1 MKKCFAVVLAL
12 ALMLS
17 GTVAVFADDAWK
29 ENTGKINL
37 TDMTVTGA
45 GITVSEGD
53 IKITRGG
60 DFTVTGK
67 SEDAMIY
74 INTEEKVK
82 IRLSGMS
89 LTNPDGPAIFFDNAD
104 KALITIEKGTENY
117 LKDGETYK
125 EDAKAALFSNDDM
138 EIKGG
143 GKLIIEA
150 LYKHGIAGDD
160 DVVIENGI
168 ISITSKE
175 HGVKANDLLNILNG
189 EITVTSKEG
198 KGLKAD
204 KEVLIEGGKITLV
217 SEKDEGIESE
227 GTLTVKGG
235 TLNVTAKGDGINTGT
250 TDNEEAALEVP
261 AEGRFPGGK
270 GGNMGGDAKTE
281 EAAAASAI
289 TISGGNIYIKAEG
302 DGIDSNGKLIISG
315 GEVIIDGPA
324 GGGNGSL
331 DFARDFDITG
341 GTVIATS
348 SMGMVNIPGTVSQNT
363 LKANFAS
370 GYEGGSEIIIK
381 EGENEI
387 LKVTPSVSFRGIVFS
402 SDKLEKGKT
411 YTVFAGGNEEAT
423 FTVEGNLT
431 SVGTAGGGMGGGR
444 PEGMGGG
451 RFLGGDKPEGMERP
465 ERPEGMGGGNHPGRN
480 PNRIS
485 VTLDG
490 RELFFNTDPVIKN
503 GTTLVGFRAILEALG
518 ATVTWDGE
526 KRMAGAEKD
535 GIKIELYIDSVTAYV
550 NGEEKTL
557 LTAPEIING
566 STMIPVRFVSE
577 NLGMKVSWDEAVRRV
592 IIEK

>member
-1 MKKCFAVVLAL
+1 MKKCIAVILSL

-37 TDMTVTGA
+37 TDMTVTGS
-45 GITVSEGD
+45 GIAVSEGTV
-53 IKITRGG
+53 KITKGG

-67 SEDAMIY
+67 NEDSMIY

-82 IRLSGMS
+82 LRLSGMS
-89 LTNPDGPAIFFDNAD
+89 LTNPDGPAIFFDNTD
-104 KALITIEKGTENY
+104 KALITIEKDTENY
-117 LKDGETYK
+117 LKDGATYN
-125 EDAKAALFSNDDM
+125 EDAKAVLFSNDDM

-150 LYKHGIAGDD
+150 SYKHGIAGDD

-175 HGVKANDLLNILNG
+175 HGIKANDLLNILNG

-204 KEVLIEGGKITLV
+204 KEILIEGGKINLV

-227 GTLTVKGG
+227 GTLTIKGG
-235 TLNVTAKGDGINTGT
+235 TINITAKGDGINTGA
-250 TDNEEAALEVP
+250 TDDEAALEVP
-261 AEGRFPGGK
+261 AEGHFPGGK

-289 TISGGNIYIKAEG
+289 TISGGKIYIKAEG
-302 DGIDSNGKLIISG
+302 DGIDSNGKLLISG
-315 GEVIIDGPA
+315 GEVIVDGPA

-331 DFARDFDITG
+331 DYARGFDITG

-348 SMGMVNIPGTVSQNT
+348 SMGMVNIPSTVTQNT
-363 LKANFAS
+363 LKVTFNS
-370 GYEGGSEIIIK
+370 GYDGGREIVIK

-387 LKVTPSVSFRGIVFS
+387 LKVMPAVSFRGIVFS
-402 SDKLEKGKT
+402 SAKLENGKT
-411 YTVFAGGNEEAT
+411 YKVFAGGNEEAT
-423 FTVEGNLT
+423 FVVEESLT
-431 SVGTAGGGMGGGR
+431 SVGNRAG
-444 PEGMGGG
+444 EG
-451 RFLGGDKPEGMERP
+451 K
-465 ERPEGMGGGNHPGRN
+465 ERPEGGDKGRPGE
-480 PNRIS
+480 NRHEDRGDGKKDSDVIR

-490 RELFFNTDPVIKN
+490 KLISFNTDPVIKN

-526 KRMAGAEKD
+526 KRCAIAEKD

-577 NLGMKVSWDEAVRRV
+577 NLGMKVTWNESERKV
-592 IIEK
+592 IIESQQ

>member
-1 MKKCFAVVLAL
+1 MKKCFAVILTL

-37 TDMTVTGA
+37 TDMTVTGS
-45 GITVSEGD
+45 GIAVSEGTV
-53 IKITRGG
+53 KITKGG

-67 SEDAMIY
+67 NEDSMIY

-82 IRLSGMS
+82 LRLSGMS
-89 LTNPDGPAIFFDNAD
+89 LANPDGPAIFFDNAD
-104 KALITIEKGTENY
+104 KALITLEKGTENY
-117 LKDGETYK
+117 LKDGATYN
-125 EDAKAALFSNDDM
+125 EDAKAVLFSNDDM

-150 LYKHGIAGDD
+150 SYKHGIAGDD

-175 HGVKANDLLNILNG
+175 HGIKANDLLDILNG

-204 KEVLIEGGKITLV
+204 KEILIEGGKINLV

-227 GTLTVKGG
+227 GTLTIKGG
-235 TLNVTAKGDGINTGT
+235 TINITAKGDGINTGA
-250 TDNEEAALEVP
+250 TDDEAALEVP
-261 AEGRFPGGK
+261 AEGHFPGGK

-289 TISGGNIYIKAEG
+289 TISGGKIYIKAEG
-302 DGIDSNGKLIISG
+302 DGIDSNGKLLISD
-315 GEVIIDGPA
+315 GEVIVDGPA

-331 DFARDFDITG
+331 DFARGFDITG

-348 SMGMVNIPGTVSQNT
+348 SMGMVNIPGNVTQNT
-363 LKANFAS
+363 LKATFAS

-387 LKVTPSVSFRGIVFS
+387 LKVTPAVSFRGIVFS
-402 SDKLEKGKT
+402 SAKLEKGKT

-444 PEGMGGG
+444 PGGKGHGGMTP
-451 RFLGGDKPEGMERP
+451 PEGMENP
-465 ERPEGMGGGNHPGRN
+465 GGKGEHPGRN
-480 PNRIS
+480 PDRIS

-490 RELFFNTDPVIKN
+490 KELFFNTDPVIKN

-526 KRMAGAEKD
+526 KRCATAEKD

-577 NLGMKVSWDEAVRRV
+577 NLGMKVTWNESERKV
-592 IIEK
+592 IIESQQ

>member
-1 MKKCFAVVLAL
+1 MKKCIAVILSLVLI
-12 ALMLS
+12 LS

-37 TDMTVTGA
+37 TDMTVTGS
-45 GITVSEGD
+45 GIAVSEGN
-53 IKITRGG
+53 IKITKGG

-82 IRLSGMS
+82 LRLSGMS
-89 LTNPDGPAIFFDNAD
+89 LKNPDGPAIFFDNTD

-117 LKDGETYK
+117 LKDGATYK

-143 GKLIIEA
+143 GKLIIDA
-150 LYKHGIAGDD
+150 SYKHGIAGDD

-204 KEVLIEGGKITLV
+204 KEVLIEGGKINLV

-227 GTLTVKGG
+227 GTLTIKGG
-235 TLNVTAKGDGINTGT
+235 TLNVTAKGDGINTGAA
-250 TDNEEAALEVP
+250 DDDEAVLEGP
-261 AEGRFPGGK
+261 AEGRFHGG
-270 GGNMGGDAKTE
+270 MGGDARTE
-281 EAAAASAI
+281 EAAKASAI
-289 TISGGNIYIKAEG
+289 TISGGEIYIKAEG
-302 DGIDSNGKLIISG
+302 DGIDSNGKLLISG

-348 SMGMVNIPGTVSQNT
+348 SMGMVNIPSAVSQNT

-387 LKVTPSVSFRGIVFS
+387 LKVIPSVSFRGIVFS

-431 SVGTAGGGMGGGR
+431 SVGTAGGMGGGR
-444 PEGMGGG
+444 HEGMGGG
-451 RFLGGDKPEGMERP
+451 RFPGGDKPEGMERP

-518 ATVTWDGE
+518 AEVTWDGD
-526 KRMAGAEKD
+526 KRCAIAEKD

-557 LTAPEIING
+557 LTAPEIINN

-577 NLGMKVSWDEAVRRV
+577 NLGMKVTWDENIRRV